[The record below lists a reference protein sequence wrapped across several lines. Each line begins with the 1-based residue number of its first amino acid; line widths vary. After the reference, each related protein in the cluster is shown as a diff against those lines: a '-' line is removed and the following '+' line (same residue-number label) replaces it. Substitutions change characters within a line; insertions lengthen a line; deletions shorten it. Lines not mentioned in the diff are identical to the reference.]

1 MAFGSSDFVYEN
13 VFDAITVVIEVNI
26 LQNDEVLNLETN
38 LCIKNTLS
46 KKSFKSPMRI
56 LW

>member
-1 MAFGSSDFVYEN
+1 MAFRSSDFVYEN
-13 VFDAITVVIEVNI
+13 VFDAITAVIELNI

-38 LCIKNTLS
+38 LFMKNTLS
-46 KKSFKSPMRI
+46 KKNFKSPMRI